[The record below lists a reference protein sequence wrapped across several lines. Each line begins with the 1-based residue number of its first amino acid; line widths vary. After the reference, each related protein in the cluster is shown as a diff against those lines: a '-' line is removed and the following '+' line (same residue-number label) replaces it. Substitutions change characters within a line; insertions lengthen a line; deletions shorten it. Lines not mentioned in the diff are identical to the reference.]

1 MKDNPLV
8 IEYYTDV
15 LCVWAWIAQRR
26 VEELNAQSGSQILFQ
41 HRYIDLF
48 GDTVTRIHQQ
58 WADKGLYD
66 GFCDHV
72 CQSAAPYTS
81 APVNPDVWHKTRP
94 CTSSNAHMVIKAV
107 ELAQGEQAAIAFAL
121 AVRKAFFIE
130 AQDIGCLD
138 VIFALARQQGFETDS
153 VQQEIN
159 NGRAIASLMADY
171 QKGKQQAIKG
181 SPSYVID
188 EGRQTLYGNIGYRV
202 LFANIN
208 ELLKHPGDEASW
220 C

>member
-1 MKDNPLV
+1 MNDKPLI

-15 LCVWAWIAQRR
+15 LCIWAWIAQRR
-26 VEELNAQSGSQILFQ
+26 VDELNAKSGTQIIFQ

-48 GDTVTRIHQQ
+48 GDTVTRIQQQ

-72 CQSAAPYTS
+72 CRAAEPYSS
-81 APVNPDVWHKTRP
+81 APVNPDVWRKTRP
-94 CTSSNAHMVIKAV
+94 YTSTNAHLVIKAV
-107 ELAQGEQAAIAFAL
+107 ELAMGEQAAISFAL
-121 AVRKAFFIE
+121 GLRKAFFVE
-130 AQDIGCLD
+130 ARDIGNLD
-138 VIFALARQQGFETDS
+138 ILFELVEQQGIETAL
-153 VQQEIN
+153 VKQEIN
-159 NGRAIASLMADY
+159 CGKAIASLMGDY
-171 QKGKQQAIKG
+171 QRGKLQGIKG

-202 LFANIN
+202 LYANIH
-208 ELLKHPGDEASW
+208 ELLKHPNDEASW

>member
-1 MKDNPLV
+1 MRDSPLV

-26 VEELNAQSGSQILFQ
+26 IDELNAQSGSQIIFQ

-48 GDTVTRIHQQ
+48 GDTVTRIQQQ

-72 CQSAAPYTS
+72 CQSAAPYSS
-81 APVNPDVWHKTRP
+81 APVNSDVWRKTRP

-107 ELAQGEQAAIAFAL
+107 ELAEGKQAANSFAL
-121 AVRKAFFIE
+121 ALRKAFFIE
-130 AQDIGCLD
+130 ARDIACLD
-138 VIFALARQQGFETDS
+138 VIFELAEQQGFKTDS
-153 VQQEIN
+153 VKQEIN
-159 NGRAIASLMADY
+159 NGTAIASLMADY
-171 QKGKQQAIKG
+171 QKGKLQGIKG

-188 EGRQTLYGNIGYRV
+188 EGRQILYGNIGYRV

-208 ELLKHPGDEASW
+208 ELLKNPGHEASW